1 MYSGELLG
9 RIGISW
15 LSNKFDVSYNVGT
28 VSENDQ
34 VPIKSSKSVS
44 WSTPL
49 NPDIVSA
56 IRRGNH

>member
-1 MYSGELLG
+1 MIYFLIIEF
-9 RIGISW
+9 GISW
-15 LSNKFDVSYNVGT
+15 LSIKFYVSYYVGT
-28 VSENDQ
+28 VSENDKI
-34 VPIKSSKSVS
+34 PIKSSKSVS